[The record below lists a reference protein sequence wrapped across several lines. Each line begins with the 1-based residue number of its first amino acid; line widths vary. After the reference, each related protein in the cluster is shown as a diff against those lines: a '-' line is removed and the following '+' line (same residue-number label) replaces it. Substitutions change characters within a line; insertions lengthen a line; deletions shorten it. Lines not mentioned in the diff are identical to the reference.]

1 MGLKHSVSFILE
13 LNLDMRR
20 VESGGSREQR
30 LGVQQREEAW
40 VSELLRKN
48 GRTVENRARVQN
60 VLGAN

>member
-30 LGVQQREEAW
+30 LGVQQREETW